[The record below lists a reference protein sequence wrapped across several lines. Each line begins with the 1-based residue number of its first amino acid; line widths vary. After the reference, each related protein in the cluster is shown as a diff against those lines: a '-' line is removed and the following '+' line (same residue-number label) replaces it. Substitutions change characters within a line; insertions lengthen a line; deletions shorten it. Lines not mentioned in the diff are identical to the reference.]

1 MFVSQVQALVGKSP
15 CRLLTHFMF
24 CRLLSLPDAI
34 GRLTGLQQLSVAENS
49 LTAVP
54 NTVGR
59 LRKLRLLDVSSNRLT
74 ALPEVR

>member
-1 MFVSQVQALVGKSP
+1 M
-15 CRLLTHFMF
+15 
-24 CRLLSLPDAI
+24 SLPDAI
-34 GRLTGLQQLSVAENS
+34 GRLTGLQQLSIAENS

-54 NTVGR
+54 GTLGR